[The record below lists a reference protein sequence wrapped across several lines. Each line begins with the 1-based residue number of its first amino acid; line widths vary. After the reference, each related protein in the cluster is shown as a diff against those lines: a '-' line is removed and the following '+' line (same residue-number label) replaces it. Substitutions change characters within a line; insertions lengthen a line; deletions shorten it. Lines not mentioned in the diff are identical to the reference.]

1 MPRRKKKS
9 GLIKVART
17 IGRLAARAEVGAK
30 RAGKAARKARKRLSQ
45 AAQRARRRL
54 R

>member
-1 MPRRKKKS
+1 MVRRKKKTR
-9 GLIKVART
+9 LIKIAAT

-30 RAGKAARKARKRLSQ
+30 RAGKAAQKTRKRLGK

>member
-1 MPRRKKKS
+1 MRRKQKS
-9 GLIKVART
+9 GLTKIAAT

-30 RAGKAARKARKRLSQ
+30 RAGKAAQKARKRLGK
-45 AAQRARRRL
+45 AAQQARRRL

>member
-1 MPRRKKKS
+1 MFRRKKKT
-9 GLIKVART
+9 GLTKIAAT

-30 RAGKAARKARKRLSQ
+30 RAGKAAQQAKKGLGKAARRV
-45 AAQRARRRL
+45 RRRL